1 MNLKSKLNRNIY
13 GGDSQSLRATV
24 PAGIVA
30 FLGVEEHDELLW
42 RMEFVGDERV
52 AFVTKKKTDG

>member
-1 MNLKSKLNRNIY
+1 MDLESRLNRSVPR
-13 GGDSQSLRATV
+13 GESLRAIV

-30 FLGVEEHDELLW
+30 FLGLVKGDDLVW

-52 AFVTKKKTDG
+52 VFVTKKKKDSG

>member
-1 MNLKSKLNRNIY
+1 VSLESRVNRSLPRS
-13 GGDSQSLRATV
+13 GSLRATV

-30 FLGVEEHDELLW
+30 FLGLEFGDDLVW

-52 AFVTKKKTDG
+52 AFVTKKKKS